1 MRFLHTGDWHVGRT
15 IRRRQRLD
23 ETRTV
28 LEEIVSI
35 ADCEAVDAVL
45 VCGDTYE
52 TFAPSAEAERIVY
65 DTLLDLTQRV
75 GVPVVL
81 VAGNHDYAKRLA
93 AVEGLLEAVHVH
105 VVAEPRRPENGGII
119 ELTSKDGKQHAQVAV
134 LPWIPERRVFGAE
147 EMMGLQEEPHKA
159 YAEHIPRLLQELCA
173 HFDQDK
179 VNVLAAHLF
188 VSGAQPGGGERE
200 LTIGE
205 IFAITAAALPITPQY
220 IALGHVHRP
229 QEAPGAPIPTRYA
242 GSALQLDFGDVD
254 QQRSVT
260 VVDIEPGKPAR
271 MREITLTNGR
281 RLIDIHVPLDEL
293 DGRAGADEDAYA
305 RVFLECDG
313 PAPGLVERVQ
323 EILPNAVEVRLVYE
337 REDPEHSV
345 SDYQAMTPSEL
356 FTSYYQKRHG
366 NAPDAQLLNLFNELF
381 EEVSSGA
388 PVEA

>member
-23 ETRTV
+23 ETREV
-28 LEEIVSI
+28 LQEIVGLAES
-35 ADCEAVDAVL
+35 EAVDAIL

-81 VAGNHDYAKRLA
+81 VAGNHDYAKRLL
-93 AVEGLLEAVHVH
+93 AVEGLLDAVNVH
-105 VVAEPRRPENGGII
+105 LVAEPCRPDEGGII
-119 ELTSKDGKQHAQVAV
+119 ELVSTDGKQQAQVAV

-159 YAEHIPRLLQELCA
+159 YAEQIPRLLQELCA
-173 HFDQDK
+173 HFDHEK
-179 VNVLAAHLF
+179 VNLLAAHLF
-188 VSGAQPGGGERE
+188 VSGARPGGGERE

-205 IFAITAAALPITPQY
+205 IFAITAAALPTTPQY

-242 GSALQLDFGDVD
+242 GSSLQLDFGDVD
-254 QQRSVT
+254 QQKSVT
-260 VVDIEPGKPAR
+260 IVDIEPGKPAR
-271 MREITLTNGR
+271 AREMPLTKGR
-281 RLIDIHVPLDEL
+281 RLMDIHVPLDEL
-293 DGRAGADEDAYA
+293 EAQAGTDENAYA
-305 RVFLECDG
+305 RVFLQCDG

-323 EILPNAVEVRLVYE
+323 EILPNAVEVRLVYD
-337 REDPEHSV
+337 REDPERAV
-345 SDYQAMTPSEL
+345 SDYQAMTPIEL

-366 NAPDAQLLNLFNELF
+366 SEPDEQLLNLFNELF
-381 EEVSSGA
+381 EEVSTGA

>member
-1 MRFLHTGDWHVGRT
+1 MRFLHTADWHVGRT

-28 LEEIVSI
+28 LEDIVGI
-35 ADCEAVDAVL
+35 AENETVDAVL
-45 VCGDTYE
+45 VCGDIYE

-65 DTLLDLTQRV
+65 DTLLALTQRV

-81 VAGNHDYAKRLA
+81 VAGNHDYAKRLT
-93 AVEGLLEAVHVH
+93 AVEGLLKAVNVHVA
-105 VVAEPRRPENGGII
+105 AEPRRPDEGGVI
-119 ELTSKDGKQHAQVAV
+119 EVRSRSGGNEAQIAV
-134 LPWIPERRVFGAE
+134 LPWVAERRLFGAE

-159 YAEHIPRLLQELCA
+159 YAEQTPRLLQELCA
-173 HFDQDK
+173 HFDQSK
-179 VNVLAAHLF
+179 VNLLAAHLF
-188 VSGAQPGGGERE
+188 ISGARPGGGERE

-205 IFAITAAALPITPQY
+205 IFAITGAALPTTPQY

-229 QEAPGAPIPTRYA
+229 QEAPGTPVPTRYA

-254 QQRSVT
+254 QQKSVT
-260 VVDIEPGKPAR
+260 IVDVEPGKPAR
-271 MREITLTNGR
+271 AREIPLSAGR
-281 RLIDIHVPLDEL
+281 RLIDIRVRVDQLESQ
-293 DGRAGADEDAYA
+293 AGADQDAYA

-337 REDPEHSV
+337 RQDPERAV
-345 SDYQAMTPSEL
+345 ADYRAMTPGEL
-356 FTSYYQKRHG
+356 FSSYYQKRHG
-366 NAPDAQLLNLFNELF
+366 SDPDKRLLTLFNELF

-388 PVEA
+388 PSEA